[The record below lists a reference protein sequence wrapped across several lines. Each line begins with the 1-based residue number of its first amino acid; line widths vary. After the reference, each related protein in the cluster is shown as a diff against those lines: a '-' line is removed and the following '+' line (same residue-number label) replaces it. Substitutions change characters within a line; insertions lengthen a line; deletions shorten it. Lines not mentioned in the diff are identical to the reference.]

1 MPNNGTSSAHFL
13 VEFDGVSS
21 LEASEV
27 SGINKKHEPVEIMT
41 GNRSMPIYARG
52 KSKMEPVT
60 LKHAMALNASGREL
74 FDYFDNYTSGIVVE
88 KRNLRVVQLGEDG
101 FSTVAV
107 TDLID
112 CVPTEFMIEGN
123 KADSKDAAYFTVKLQ
138 PSDVIIVTE
147 G

>member
-1 MPNNGTSSAHFL
+1 MANGTASSHFL
-13 VEFDGVSS
+13 VEFDGIAS

-41 GNRSMPIYARG
+41 GNRSMPFYARG

-60 LKHAMALNASGREL
+60 IKHAMAINASGREL
-74 FDYFDNYTSGIVVE
+74 FQYFDDYTTFGNAE

-107 TDLID
+107 IDLID
-112 CVPTEFMIEGN
+112 CIPTEFMVEGN

-138 PSDVIIVTE
+138 PSDCIIVTE